1 MRLVSATIVRD
12 AADII
17 EPFVRHNLTLLDQ
30 MAIVDHGS
38 CDGTSEILA
47 ALAAERLPIFVA
59 RDETPALHLSRPM
72 NRLVRHVF
80 TRTDAEWVFPLDA
93 DEFLKVGSREELLAT
108 CASIPSGGHLVLPWL
123 TYVPRFDAGA
133 DVLSQLRSAR
143 RVAQQRHGF
152 EKVAVGRAF
161 ANAPDQ
167 RLGKGYHAVEGAPAS
182 VGIKPNATGPATG
195 AALAHVP
202 IRSARQ
208 FIAKFATGWLSAV
221 ASGTLQG
228 GEAFHWREAF
238 AHLRAGRPVDELQL
252 EAFALNYGVPQDRW
266 LPSAEIE
273 LLDDPFLAD
282 IELRYSQ
289 LRLDDPLAIVL
300 NVAERLLAR
309 PRARD

>member
-1 MRLVSATIVRD
+1 MRLVGATVVRD

-47 ALAAERLPIFVA
+47 ALAAERLPISVA
-59 RDETPALHLSRPM
+59 RSDTPALHLSRPM

-80 TRTDAEWVFPLDA
+80 SRTDAEWVFPLDA
-93 DEFLKVGSREELLAT
+93 DEFLKVESREELVAT
-108 CASIPSGGHLVLPWL
+108 CAAIPPDGHLVLPWL

-133 DVLSQLRSAR
+133 DVLPQLRSAR

-161 ANAPDQ
+161 ANAAGQ
-167 RLGKGYHAVEGAPAS
+167 RLGKGYHAVEGEPPS
-182 VGIKPNATGPATG
+182 SGVNAGVKSSAGGP
-195 AALAHVP
+195 ALAHVP

-238 AHLRAGRPVDELQL
+238 AHLRAGRPVDKLQL
-252 EAFALNYGVPQDRW
+252 EAFALNYGVPRERW
-266 LPSAEIE
+266 LPSTEIE
-273 LLDDPFLAD
+273 LLDDPFLANV
-282 IELRYSQ
+282 ELRYSQ
-289 LRLDDPLAIVL
+289 LKLDDPLAIVL

-309 PRARD
+309 PPAQG